1 MAVSFDLSIFMSR
14 VQHLADVL
22 FCPDFNEAF
31 YFLAVPG
38 EPTTP
43 FLCSSGFTSSS
54 AVVGSYSFFFYCF
67 DCAVVNRAHYCPHHY
82 SVSHSY
88 ESVVPGAGAFVFSL
102 HRNRYR
108 VRMDASR
115 DHLFLAIST
124 RLFCPASERDCCV
137 HICPNEPDFRGGCP
151 LFRNNCPKRSRCEYT
166 LSLFVLVLMDL

>member
-1 MAVSFDLSIFMSR
+1 MAVNFDLSIFMSR

-38 EPTTP
+38 EPTTH
-43 FLCSSGFTSSS
+43 FLCSSGFTSS

-67 DCAVVNRAHYCPHHY
+67 DCAVVNRAHYCPDHY

-88 ESVVPGAGAFVFSL
+88 ESVVPVAGAFVFSL

-115 DHLFLAIST
+115 DHLFFGDLDPLVLSRIRA
-124 RLFCPASERDCCV
+124 RLLCS
-137 HICPNEPDFRGGCP
+137 HM
-151 LFRNNCPKRSRCEYT
+151 PKRT
-166 LSLFVLVLMDL
+166 GLSGGLPTVSEQLPQTIQV